1 MNVTIKDL
9 ANELGLSFSS
19 VSRALNNKAGV
30 SKETREKVQAYA
42 KKYGY
47 KPNEL
52 ARSLVNQNTNTIGVI
67 LPDLKNDFFSEILQ
81 GIVDAA
87 AKINFTVLF
96 CVSNWDSIKERE
108 YIDELQK
115 RQISGLILKR
125 TREYTIYTKQDLQVP
140 TVLIEN
146 WHSSCDFSYVEVDD
160 RKGGSMATS
169 HLLECGYKNI
179 AFLGG
184 FKSSRSCIMRVKG
197 YIDVL
202 KEHNLPVIK
211 NRILYGEFS
220 SKSGYEMTK
229 TALKRD
235 PKIDAFFTNN
245 DVIALGALQY
255 LDEAGIKV
263 PEEIGVVGFDNI
275 SLASMPR
282 ISLTT
287 INQPKAI
294 LGRNAFDMLLEQI
307 DGNAGKRLIYQ
318 PELIK
323 RNTTINH

>member
-9 ANELGLSFSS
+9 ANELGLSCSS

-30 SKETREKVQAYA
+30 SEETRERVHAYA

-47 KPNEL
+47 QPNEL
-52 ARSLVNQNTNTIGVI
+52 ARSLVNQSTNTIGVI

-87 AKINFTVLF
+87 ANINFTVLF
-96 CVSNWDSIKERE
+96 CVSNWDSKKERE
-108 YIDELQK
+108 YIEELQK

-125 TREYTIYTKQDLQVP
+125 TREYTIYTKQDLRVP

-146 WHSSCDFSYVEVDD
+146 WNSSCNFSYVEVDD
-160 RKGGSMATS
+160 RKGGSIATS

-184 FKSSRSCIMRVKG
+184 FKSSRSCILRFKG
-197 YIDVL
+197 YTDVL
-202 KEHNLPVIK
+202 KAHGLPVEK
-211 NRILYGEFS
+211 NRVYYGEFN
-220 SKSGYEMTK
+220 SKSGYEMAK
-229 TALKRD
+229 AAIKKN
-235 PKIDAFFTNN
+235 PEIDAFFTNN

-255 LDEAGIKV
+255 LDKIGINV
-263 PEEIGVVGFDNI
+263 PEKFGIVGFDNI
-275 SLASMPR
+275 SIASMPR

-287 INQPKAI
+287 IDQPKAI
-294 LGRNAFDMLLEQI
+294 MGKNAFEMLLDQI
-307 DGNAGKRLIYQ
+307 NGNTSKRLIYQ
-318 PELIK
+318 PELII
-323 RNTTINH
+323 RNTTKNH